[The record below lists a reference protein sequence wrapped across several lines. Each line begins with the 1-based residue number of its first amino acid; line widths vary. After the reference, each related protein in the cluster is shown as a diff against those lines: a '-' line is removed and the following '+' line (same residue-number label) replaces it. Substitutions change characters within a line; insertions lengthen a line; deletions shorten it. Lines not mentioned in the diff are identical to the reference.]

1 MVGCRRPKER
11 AHNSSFGILARI
23 LISDDDTAS
32 AGTHVTGVGGT
43 ASTTIVP
50 ARSCGL
56 ACGVLHPTAARD
68 ISGDGP
74 LADAVTVDQTP
85 LVHCQCL
92 GRFAVN
98 GLLARRI
105 DGQFNAPHVS
115 KEQRVSVAG
124 IGYSGQVCRADVVGV
139 QGVARDSVLHWKVE
153 LIDYWYWYGI
163 AP

>member
-1 MVGCRRPKER
+1 MVGFRLPKER
-11 AHNSSFGILARI
+11 SHNSAVGILARI
-23 LISDDDTAS
+23 LISDDDTSS
-32 AGTHVTGVGGT
+32 AGTLVTVGVGGT

-74 LADAVTVDQTP
+74 LAGAVTVDQAP

-153 LIDYWYWYGI
+153 LIDY
-163 AP
+163 